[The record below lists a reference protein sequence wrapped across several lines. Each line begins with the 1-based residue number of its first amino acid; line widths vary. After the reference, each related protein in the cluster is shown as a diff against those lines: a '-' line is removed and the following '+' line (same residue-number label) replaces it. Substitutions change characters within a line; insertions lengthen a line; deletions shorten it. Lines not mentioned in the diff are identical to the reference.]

1 MRLIVCLTA
10 LAMLV
15 AGRFTAAGDLSFKR
29 HVINA
34 DTDYSA
40 AALMDVNHDGQIDII
55 CGGDWYEG
63 PNWTKHFVADIPRI
77 QGRPD
82 GYSHLVFDVNRDG
95 WMDVISVNW
104 RSRSIKWMEHPGASL
119 GKWTTHIA
127 VEPGYME
134 SGRLLDI
141 DNDGQ
146 LDLLPNGAGFAAWW
160 EFRWNGDGPGEP
172 AWIRNELPPEAGGH
186 GMGFGDIDGDGR
198 GDIIAQNGWLRA
210 PEDRRNGHWEWH
222 PDYTIERGSIPM
234 LVVDPDEDGDNDI
247 VWSSAHGF
255 GVYWLEQVNVDGKRQ
270 FVRHAI
276 DTDWSQGHSPLW
288 ADLDGDGHAELIT
301 GKRYMAHGGADPGE
315 YDPIALYR
323 YQYNQATK
331 SWDRWVMSPIG
342 ERVGVGLD
350 PKVADIDGD
359 GDLDFLASGRSGLY
373 WLENLGPRTST
384 VPLWSA
390 PEYPAGSSAML
401 LIDAHGKQSSIADA
415 ESFGLR
421 RAHIVAAIERAHGS
435 LPSSA
440 ERLRLDTQVKS
451 ERADSKFNQQ
461 AIMYQIDATRRAA
474 ASLFTPN
481 DTTAG
486 EATGVV
492 CLFDPQDAELA
503 QSIAGELAERGF
515 VCVVP
520 ELLPTDSMIDGV
532 WQATR
537 AADLLQA
544 CPAVHGER
552 IAYVGNALNG
562 ELGIYLSAMDQ
573 RFIATL
579 SDVSNTVKLTATS
592 SG

>member
-1 MRLIVCLTA
+1 
-10 LAMLV
+10 
-15 AGRFTAAGDLSFKR
+15 
-29 HVINA
+29 
-34 DTDYSA
+34 
-40 AALMDVNHDGQIDII
+40 
-55 CGGDWYEG
+55 
-63 PNWTKHFVADIPRI
+63 
-77 QGRPD
+77 
-82 GYSHLVFDVNRDG
+82 
-95 WMDVISVNW
+95 
-104 RSRSIKWMEHPGASL
+104 
-119 GKWTTHIA
+119 
-127 VEPGYME
+127 
-134 SGRLLDI
+134 
-141 DNDGQ
+141 
-146 LDLLPNGAGFAAWW
+146 
-160 EFRWNGDGPGEP
+160 
-172 AWIRNELPPEAGGH
+172 
-186 GMGFGDIDGDGR
+186 MGFGDIDGDGR
-198 GDIIAQNGWLRA
+198 GDIVAQNGWLRA

-255 GVYWLEQVNVDGKRQ
+255 GVYWLEHVNVDGKRK

-276 DTDWSQGHSPLW
+276 DTSWSQGHSPLW
-288 ADLDGDGHAELIT
+288 EDLDGDGQPELIT
-301 GKRYMAHGGADPGE
+301 GKRYMAHDGADPGE

-323 YQYNQATK
+323 YQYNLATK

-384 VPLWSA
+384 EPRWSA

-401 LIDAHGKQSSIADA
+401 LIDANGKQSTVADA

-421 RAHIVAAIERAHGS
+421 RTHIVAAIERSHGS
-435 LPSSA
+435 LPSSV
-440 ERLRLDTQVKS
+440 ERIRLGTKVKS
-451 ERADSKFNQQ
+451 ERAGDKFSHQT
-461 AIMYQIDATRRAA
+461 IIYQIDAARSAA
-474 ASLFTPN
+474 ASLLIPN
-481 DTTAG
+481 KTTAG

-492 CLFDPQDAELA
+492 CLFDVQDADLA
-503 QSIAGELAERGF
+503 QSIAAELAERGF

-520 ELLPTDSMIDGV
+520 ELLPTHSIIDSV
-532 WQATR
+532 WQAMR

-562 ELGIYLSAMDQ
+562 ELGIYVSAMDQ

-579 SDVSNTVKLTATS
+579 SDVSKAATLSAMSTNNHYGLNEILAATCPRSLAIHGAAGDVATALSASQPDAIQPFILRNEPTNLVIDAPALTVDGPAAYEWLASQFRRGGFGRGRRGLLPGGAGPAGVGRNGAGQAETQ
-592 SG
+592 